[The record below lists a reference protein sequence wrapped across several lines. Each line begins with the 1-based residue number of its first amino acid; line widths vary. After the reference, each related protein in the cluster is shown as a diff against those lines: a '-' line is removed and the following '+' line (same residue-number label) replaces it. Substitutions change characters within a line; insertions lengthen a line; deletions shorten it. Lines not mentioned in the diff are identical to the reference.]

1 MNAEG
6 KDCGL
11 AEHTKAECAP
21 GQPFHNYLTFSQVD
35 RWIAGELQRVEA
47 AVAEGFA
54 EYRLDT
60 VANAIYSFVWDE
72 YCDWYLEIAKVQL
85 QTGSDSEQRAT
96 RRTLLRTLETVLRLL
111 HPIAPFITAELWERV
126 ALAAGRKTADVEH
139 GIVTAAYPK
148 AQLEKIDPA
157 ADAWVATLK
166 EIVGSGR
173 ALRSQM
179 ALAPGKRVPMYA
191 TGDAGFLAAATPLLK
206 ALAQVSEVTVFDD
219 TGFAAVTADSPVAV
233 IGASRIA
240 LHVEIDRAAEIARLT
255 KEIDRLDAEIG
266 KQNAKLGNES
276 FVAKAPPEV
285 VAQFKQRVADF
296 SSTMS
301 RLRDQ
306 RARLES
312 SSR

>member
-21 GQPFHNYLTFSQVD
+21 GQPFHNYLTFSQAD
-35 RWIAGELQRVEA
+35 RWITGELQRVEA

-60 VANAIYSFVWDE
+60 VASAIYSFVWDE

-85 QTGSDSEQRAT
+85 QSRTESEQRAT

-111 HPIAPFITAELWERV
+111 HPITPFITAELWERV
-126 ALAAGRKTADVEH
+126 AVVAGRKTADVEH

-166 EIVGSGR
+166 EIVGSAR

-219 TGFAAVTADSPVAV
+219 TGFAAATADSPVAV
-233 IGASRIA
+233 IGTNRIA

-285 VAQFKQRVADF
+285 VEEQRE
-296 SSTMS
+296 
-301 RLRDQ
+301 RRDEAAAAKSKISDAL
-306 RARLES
+306 ARLQAA
-312 SSR
+312 

>member
-1 MNAEG
+1 VRARPAVPQLP
-6 KDCGL
+6 D
-11 AEHTKAECAP
+11 
-21 GQPFHNYLTFSQVD
+21 FSQAD

-47 AVAEGFA
+47 TVAEGFA

-60 VANAIYSFVWDE
+60 VANAIYSLRLGRVLRLVPRDRQG
-72 YCDWYLEIAKVQL
+72 AAASRQRVRAA
-85 QTGSDSEQRAT
+85 RAT

-126 ALAAGRKTADVEH
+126 AVVAGGRPPTSSTASSPRLSEGAAGED
-139 GIVTAAYPK
+139 
-148 AQLEKIDPA
+148 
-157 ADAWVATLK
+157 
-166 EIVGSGR
+166 
-173 ALRSQM
+173 RSRRRR
-179 ALAPGKRVPMYA
+179 LG
-191 TGDAGFLAAATPLLK
+191 GDAEGDRRQRAAPCAARWRSRRASAVPLHAPRRRRLPRRGDALLK
-206 ALAQVSEVTVFDD
+206 ALAQVSEVTCLDD
-219 TGFAAVTADSPVAV
+219 AGFAAATADSPVAV
-233 IGASRIA
+233 VGGSRIA
-240 LHVEIDRAAEIARLT
+240 LHVEIDRVAEIARLT

-296 SSTMS
+296 SATMT